1 MKFYGEFL
9 KKIWGEGKAEKAW
22 KREDASF
29 DKPVIPNVQ
38 EQYFI
43 FMEEGIMDAMKYY
56 ESADRIIG
64 KNIDMD
70 AEKAANLGVFLNM
83 EDYRYVADFMTLS
96 MRLRRMQSFILPGF

>member
-1 MKFYGEFL
+1 M
-9 KKIWGEGKAEKAW
+9 
-22 KREDASF
+22 
-29 DKPVIPNVQ
+29 IPNVQ

-70 AEKAANLGVFLNM
+70 AGE
-83 EDYRYVADFMTLS
+83 S
-96 MRLRRMQSFILPGF
+96 CQS

>member
-1 MKFYGEFL
+1 MGRRKKL
-9 KKIWGEGKAEKAW
+9 KKAW

-64 KNIDMD
+64 KRYRWTRRRLPI
-70 AEKAANLGVFLNM
+70 LGC
-83 EDYRYVADFMTLS
+83 S
-96 MRLRRMQSFILPGF
+96 